1 MARKIN
7 PEVKT
12 KILLTIPEDLKEEMN
27 KEAKEVNRS
36 LNNYIYTVLLER
48 NK

>member
-1 MARKIN
+1 MARKVN

-12 KILLTIPEDLKEEMN
+12 KILLTIPADLKEEMI
-27 KEAKEVNRS
+27 KEAEAVNRS
-36 LNNYIYTVLLER
+36 LNNFIYTVLLER

>member
-1 MARKIN
+1 MAKRTSI
-7 PEVKT
+7 EVKT
-12 KILLTIPEDLKEEMN
+12 KILLTIPADLKEEMV
-27 KEAKEVNRS
+27 KEADAVNRS